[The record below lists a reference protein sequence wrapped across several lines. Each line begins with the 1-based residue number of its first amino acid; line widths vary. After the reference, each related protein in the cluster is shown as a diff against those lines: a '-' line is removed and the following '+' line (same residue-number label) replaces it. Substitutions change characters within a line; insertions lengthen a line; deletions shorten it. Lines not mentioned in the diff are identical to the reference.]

1 MEYYS
6 FRAVQGTISRF
17 NIRFQ
22 KGLLI
27 GYIFLS
33 AAIIAALVV
42 FPLYATGTWPSL
54 FLKAAV
60 GVMIALFFGQFVTA
74 MLMLLKAILGIPVKI
89 YKRIYPN
96 KSDQEPAS
104 KSGLQITRK
113 DFLTK
118 AALACGGLFTGA
130 LVLGMRN
137 RYNYQIHRVQFE
149 AKGNFA
155 AFKGLRIVQISDIHT
170 GSLDDVHAVTEGF
183 RMIQDLHPDLI
194 VFAGDLVNY
203 RSSEVV
209 PFIPVLK
216 SLHAPLGVYS
226 VLGNHD
232 YGDYIHWPDPE
243 SRLSDFA
250 RLLDYQKEFGW
261 QVLRN
266 EHKILNWQGN
276 DFVLAGVENWSAKAR
291 FHKYGD
297 LNKTM
302 KGTDS
307 IQTPLIILL
316 SHDPSHWDTEIKQR
330 FPEVYLTLSG
340 HTHGM
345 QLGVEN
351 RFLKWSPA
359 RFLYKQ
365 WAGLYQEKSQYLYV
379 NRGFGYI
386 GYEGRLGILPEITL
400 LEWV

>member
-1 MEYYS
+1 M
-6 FRAVQGTISRF
+6 
-17 NIRFQ
+17 
-22 KGLLI
+22 K
-27 GYIFLS
+27 
-33 AAIIAALVV
+33 
-42 FPLYATGTWPSL
+42 SL
-54 FLKAAV
+54 V

-74 MLMLLKAILGIPVKI
+74 MLMLTKEISGIPLRIYKKI
-89 YKRIYPN
+89 YPGRNNQK
-96 KSDQEPAS
+96 PAS
-104 KSGLQITRK
+104 KSGLSITRK

-118 AALACGGLFTGA
+118 AALVCGGLFSGA
-130 LVLGMRN
+130 LVFGMRN
-137 RYNYQIHRVQFE
+137 RYNYQIHRIKFE
-149 AKGNFA
+149 AKGPFA
-155 AFKGLRIVQISDIHT
+155 PFRGLRVVQISDIHT
-170 GSLDDVHAVTEGF
+170 GSLDDIQAVSEGF
-183 RMIQDLHPDLI
+183 SKIRDLQPDLI
-194 VFAGDLVNY
+194 VFTGDLVNY

-243 SRLSDFA
+243 SRLSDFTN
-250 RLLDYQKEFGW
+250 LLDYQKNFGW

-266 EHKILNWQGN
+266 EHKILNWKGN
-276 DFVLAGVENWSAKAR
+276 DFVLAGVENWSIKSR

-297 LNKTM
+297 LKKTM
-302 KGTDS
+302 KGVRKV
-307 IQTPLIILL
+307 QTPLIIIL
-316 SHDPSHWDTEIKQR
+316 SHDPSHWDAEIR
-330 FPEVYLTLSG
+330 RLFPEVYLTLSG

-365 WAGLYQEKSQYLYV
+365 WAGLYHEKNQYLYV